1 MQRRINNGALLEN
14 RRRTG
19 IICWILRS
27 FNRDLVRRY
36 RKRTINDKNQR
47 TLWRVSVKYIYPR
60 FLSIFSS
67 SCFVPLCC
75 LDKNTPL
82 FKILKEN
89 KISWKKIIRNLLKLS
104 WSLFLLGILRFFCL
118 HHSGISAFTSLNF
131 LLCLLFSS
139 SMHFTN
145 DSTNQV
151 QIFIRL
157 LYISDRVLRYSEWGV
172 IKGLWISMY

>member
-19 IICWILRS
+19 IMCWILRS
-27 FNRDLVRRY
+27 FNRDLVGRY
-36 RKRTINDKNQR
+36 RKRTINDKNQQ

-60 FLSIFSS
+60 FLSIFSF

-82 FKILKEN
+82 FRILK
-89 KISWKKIIRNLLKLS
+89 KSKKMKKIIRNLLKLS
-104 WSLFLLGILRFFCL
+104 WSLFLLEILWFFCL
-118 HHSGISAFTSLNF
+118 HHSGILAFTLLNF
-131 LLCLLFSS
+131 LLCLLCSS

-145 DSTNQV
+145 DSTNQI